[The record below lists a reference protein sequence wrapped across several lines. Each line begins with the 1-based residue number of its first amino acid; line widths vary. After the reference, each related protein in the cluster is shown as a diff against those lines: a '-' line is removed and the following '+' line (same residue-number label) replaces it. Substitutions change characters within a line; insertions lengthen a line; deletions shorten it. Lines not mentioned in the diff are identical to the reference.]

1 MRLYNTL
8 TREKQEF
15 VPVHPGEV
23 RIYACGPTVYNF
35 FHIGNARPFVL
46 FDVLRRYFEYRGY
59 RVVYVQNFTD
69 IDDKMIRRAAE
80 EGVTVRELADRFIG
94 EYRKDAEKLGIR
106 PATHHPRATECMDDI
121 IDLIRTLEEKGYAY
135 PTEDGMYFD
144 TTRFEG
150 YGKLSRFPL
159 EELEAGARVD
169 VDTAKRHPTD
179 FALWKNKKE
188 GEPFWPSPWGDGRP
202 GWHIECSAMARR
214 YLGETI
220 DIHTGG
226 QDLVFPH
233 HENEIAQ
240 SEAASGKPFA
250 NFWLHNGF
258 INVDNEKMSKSAGNF
273 FTVRDIL
280 GTYDA
285 DVVRFFLLSSHY
297 RSPVNFSRDL
307 LESACTALSRIRTCV
322 ANLDFVASSAPEKAD
337 GEEAASAAAA
347 LVEAGRVRREDFLA
361 GMDDD
366 FNTAD
371 AIGSV
376 FELVRATN
384 TAAAVP
390 GVPADALKG
399 AATTLRELC
408 DVLGVVCDAKTG
420 IPADVEALAEARSAA
435 RKAKDWKRSDEL
447 RAAIRERGFEVSDTP
462 QGQKLAPL

>member
-35 FHIGNARPFVL
+35 FHVGNARPFIL

-59 RVVYVQNFTD
+59 KVTFVQNFTD

-80 EGVTVRELADRFIG
+80 EGVTVRQLADRFIG
-94 EYRKDAEKLGIR
+94 EYKKDAERLGIH
-106 PATHHPRATECMDDI
+106 PASHHPLATESMDDI
-121 IDLIRTLEEKGYAY
+121 ISLIRTLEEKGYAY
-135 PTEDGMYFD
+135 PAEDGMYFD

-150 YGKLSRFPL
+150 YGKLSKFPL

-169 VDTAKRHPTD
+169 VDTTKRHPTD

-250 NFWLHNGF
+250 NYWLHNGF
-258 INVDNEKMSKSAGNF
+258 INIDNEKMSKSAGNF

-280 GTYDA
+280 ESYDA
-285 DVVRFFLLSSHY
+285 DIVRFFLLSSQY

-307 LESACTALSRIRTCV
+307 LESASSALGRIRTCA
-322 ANLDFVASSAPEKAD
+322 ANLDFVSASAPGTPEGEDAD
-337 GEEAASAAAA
+337 KAAAA
-347 LVEAGRVRREDFLA
+347 LSEACTLHREGFLA

-371 AIGSV
+371 ALGSV
-376 FELVRATN
+376 FELVRAAN

-390 GVPADALKG
+390 GIPADSLK
-399 AATTLRELC
+399 AAAATLRELC
-408 DVLGVVCDAKTG
+408 GVLGVVTETG
-420 IPADVEALAEARSAA
+420 SEIPAEVVALADERTAA
-435 RKAKDWKRSDEL
+435 RKARDWKRSDEL
-447 RAAIRERGFEVSDTP
+447 RDKIHGLGFEVSDTP

>member
-8 TREKQEF
+8 AREKQEF

-23 RIYACGPTVYNF
+23 RMYACGPTVYNY

-46 FDVLRRYFEYRGY
+46 FDVLRRYLEYRGY
-59 RVVYVQNFTD
+59 KVTFVQNFTD

-94 EYRKDAEKLGIR
+94 EYRKDAARLGIR
-106 PATHHPRATECMDDI
+106 PATHQPLATECMADI
-121 IDLIRTLEEKGYAY
+121 LDLIGTLVAKGFAY
-135 PTEDGMYFD
+135 ETEDGVYFD
-144 TTRFEG
+144 TAKSEG

-159 EELEAGARVD
+159 EDLEAGARVEICA
-169 VDTAKRHPTD
+169 TKQHPTD
-179 FALWKNKKE
+179 FAVWKKKKE
-188 GEPFWPSPWGDGRP
+188 GEPSWPSPWGEGRP

-258 INVDNEKMSKSAGNF
+258 INVDNEKMSKSKGNF

-297 RSPVNFSRDL
+297 RSPVNFSAEL
-307 LESACTALSRIRTCV
+307 LEAAGSALTRIRTCTS
-322 ANLDFVASSAPEKAD
+322 NLEFV
-337 GEEAASAAAA
+337 AAAA
-347 LVEAGRVRREDFLA
+347 PGTAGSEDAARAAEALASTGKDLRTAFLA

-371 AIGSV
+371 AIGTV
-376 FELVRATN
+376 FELVRAAN

-390 GVPADALKG
+390 GIPAGALRDALALLREICGVLGVACDEKAHVPADVAALVDQR
-399 AATTLRELC
+399 A
-408 DVLGVVCDAKTG
+408 
-420 IPADVEALAEARSAA
+420 AA
-435 RKAKDWKRSDEL
+435 RAAKDWKRSDGI
-447 RAAIRERGFEVSDTP
+447 RAEIRALGFDVKDTP
-462 QGQKLAPL
+462 QGQQVAPL